1 MNYLEM
7 LEAAAEA
14 ALEKKAVRLVGL
26 DLVGLSDIC
35 DYQLICSGENDRQ
48 TRAIADSIDD
58 VLKKRYNLRPI
69 AIEGKQSGH
78 WILLDYG
85 PLMVHVFFDYLRGY
99 YGLEELFSKAKF
111 LSFKAAP
118 EAAAAPSTPTPPKTT

>member
-1 MNYLEM
+1 MSYLEM

-14 ALEKKAVRLVGL
+14 ALDKKAVRLVGL
-26 DLVGLSDIC
+26 DLRGLSDLC

-48 TRAIADSIDD
+48 TRAIADSIDTM
-58 VLKKRYNLRPI
+58 LKERYNVRPV

-85 PLMVHVFFDYLRGY
+85 PLMVHVFFDYLRDY
-99 YGLEELFSKAKF
+99 YGLEELFTKAKF
-111 LSFKAAP
+111 LSFS
-118 EAAAAPSTPTPPKTT
+118 AAPSPS